1 MTTEDTGQDTY
12 YAGRPWSARRPQSL
26 LLSAMF
32 VVLAVAL
39 VWQAFAYI
47 GQGIGGAV
55 PYFLVVGG
63 PGIAIYYIWYFNFR
77 NFEAD
82 LD

>member
-1 MTTEDTGQDTY
+1 MKSEPIGQDTY
-12 YAGRPWSARRPQSL
+12 NAGRPWSARRPQNL
-26 LLSAMF
+26 VLSAAF
-32 VVLAVAL
+32 VVLAIAL

-63 PGIAIYYIWYFNFR
+63 PAIALYYIWYFNFR

>member
-1 MTTEDTGQDTY
+1 MTAESGEQDTY
-12 YAGRPWSARRPQSL
+12 NAGRPWSARRPQSL
-26 LLSAMF
+26 VLSVMF
-32 VVLAVAL
+32 IALAVAL
-39 VWQAFAYI
+39 VWQAFSYI

-63 PGIAIYYIWYFNFR
+63 PAIAIYYIWYFNFR